1 MLEFKELKAL
11 GQVAGHKIHK
21 WRATALTH
29 AKSQLK
35 DTVVKKPSPTI
46 QTKKIM
52 HLRVNLHKMG
62 NISKRKHSRKAER
75 WK

>member
-29 AKSQLK
+29 AKKPVKGYSGKETLTY
-35 DTVVKKPSPTI
+35 DTNKEDNASTSEFTQNGK
-46 QTKKIM
+46 
-52 HLRVNLHKMG
+52 HL
-62 NISKRKHSRKAER
+62 
-75 WK
+75 